1 MKSIILSFFF
11 SWKSNQPILRDK
23 SNKITKHKNSKITQ
37 GWIPSQQ
44 IWEIRD
50 TFSLI
55 ATTSVCTSGSEL
67 DSVKCLLQE
76 SSAHNQSF
84 KGLCFTHTHSG
95 NSLLESTWLLVGTVT
110 IHVKRVGHNQLRLF
124 AHPTGT
130 KHMYV
135 LCGTGAS
142 LSPNRLFTH
151 IQHIHHKTVNS
162 VLKKYMYSGIIR

>member
-84 KGLCFTHTHSG
+84 KGLCFTHTLWELTSWEHLTPG
-95 NSLLESTWLLVGTVT
+95 RYCHHPCQTGRPQPTPTVRSS
-110 IHVKRVGHNQLRLF
+110 HWDQ
-124 AHPTGT
+124 A
-130 KHMYV
+130 YV
-135 LCGTGAS
+135 CIMWHRCKFIT
-142 LSPNRLFTH
+142 
-151 IQHIHHKTVNS
+151 
-162 VLKKYMYSGIIR
+162 